1 MDWSNV
7 VFSVGSTVVTGSVAY
22 GIILTKV
29 QMLEAMVKA
38 NTARITELHDQM
50 VTEAK
55 KAHEN
60 FVGYRQF
67 ERFVEEVKDEQNE
80 IKQDVKKLIEMVAG
94 LSFRSK
100 KVD

>member
-7 VFSVGSTVVTGSVAY
+7 WLSVGSAVVTGSVAY

-29 QMLEAMVKA
+29 QMLEAMVKT
-38 NTARITELHDQM
+38 NTARIADLHNEL
-50 VTEAK
+50 VTESK
-55 KAHEN
+55 KVHEN
-60 FVGYRQF
+60 FVGYRQL

-94 LSFRSK
+94 LSFRAK
-100 KVD
+100 KID